1 MATDPSEAD
10 AEEADTEVSPEG
22 VEVADEAAEE
32 PPPESVDWPVAR
44 FSRVQFDDEWFGD
57 PEALSEFA
65 APAAVGDSASPEQ
78 NVASSSPYDTVFLY
92 SYGYAVNTNTL
103 PSIAGYVTYWQ
114 SYLSTYYNPGGRW
127 IPPNYADLLHVG
139 SATNSFRCYGVSTAN
154 DLAGVWGTQACV
166 ALNGA
171 SPVWLLPT
179 LSTNLS
185 SEALAIAR
193 NGGKIVGWSK
203 NAASVTRPTLW
214 TGSGAN
220 WTANDLGD
228 LETGKAGY
236 AYSVNNNGVAVGKGQ
251 VGVNWRAFRKD
262 GGLMTALAL
271 PPSLDTFIPAK
282 STANGVDEAG
292 NAVGATD
299 AVIIR
304 KVGTNIQ
311 TRAAIWW
318 IGTNEPTVLGTI
330 FPEGADAYTNP
341 PGRSE
346 ALAIS
351 TAGLKSTVV
360 GTGWITP
367 TGYPRAWLLSAEKT
381 HPDKDPLLSHMI
393 NLSDPHLT
401 YIEECSPSGSCWVL
415 STAED
420 VNDQGWIVGNGTRNG
435 NIRGYVLVPQSA
447 VGQ

>member
-1 MATDPSEAD
+1 
-10 AEEADTEVSPEG
+10 
-22 VEVADEAAEE
+22 
-32 PPPESVDWPVAR
+32 
-44 FSRVQFDDEWFGD
+44 
-57 PEALSEFA
+57 
-65 APAAVGDSASPEQ
+65 
-78 NVASSSPYDTVFLY
+78 
-92 SYGYAVNTNTL
+92 
-103 PSIAGYVTYWQ
+103 
-114 SYLSTYYNPGGRW
+114 
-127 IPPNYADLLHVG
+127 
-139 SATNSFRCYGVSTAN
+139 
-154 DLAGVWGTQACV
+154 
-166 ALNGA
+166 
-171 SPVWLLPT
+171 
-179 LSTNLS
+179 
-185 SEALAIAR
+185 
-193 NGGKIVGWSK
+193 
-203 NAASVTRPTLW
+203 
-214 TGSGAN
+214 
-220 WTANDLGD
+220 
-228 LETGKAGY
+228 
-236 AYSVNNNGVAVGKGQ
+236 
-251 VGVNWRAFRKD
+251 
-262 GGLMTALAL
+262 MTALAL
-271 PPSLDTFIPAK
+271 PPSRDTFIPAK